1 MIQFVTLGF
10 AAADADHRVR
20 EVGGNN
26 FGPRIKQYL
35 DSLDPPLKQGA
46 PWCAAFVQYCSDRAA
61 KVLGKPNPL
70 DAVKHEA
77 LVQSYYDHFEKFV
90 VPGERATKSG
100 FYPEPGELVL
110 FKFPVGGKPADRWNH
125 IGIVA
130 QYPSQGS
137 PIFWC
142 IEGNTGDVD
151 QRDGDGVYLKPR
163 DMSKYPTCF
172 IRWGA

>member
-1 MIQFVTLGF
+1 MIHLVTLGF

-35 DSLDPPLKQGA
+35 DSLDPPIAQGA

-61 KVLGKPNPL
+61 KVIGKPNPL
-70 DAVKHEA
+70 DAVKLEA
-77 LVQSYYDHFEKFV
+77 LVQSYYDQFEQFV
-90 VPGERATKSG
+90 VKDGTKPG
-100 FYPEPGELVL
+100 FYPEAGQLAL
-110 FKFPVGGKPADRWNH
+110 FKFPVNGKPADRWNH

-130 QYPSQGS
+130 QYPVEGGS
-137 PIFWC
+137 IFWC
-142 IEGNTGDVD
+142 VEGNTGDVS
-151 QRDGDGVYLKPR
+151 QRDGDGVHLKPR
-163 DMSKYPTCF
+163 DMTKQPTCF